1 MVSNLKYEEEF
12 ITTRSKLRLFTCR
25 WIPQNQEQKA
35 LVFLC
40 HGYAM
45 ESSISMQGTA
55 NRLANAGYGVY
66 GIDYY
71 GHGKSEGLHGY
82 IPSFGDLVQDCSD
95 HFTNVCEREE
105 NKGKRRFML
114 GESMGG
120 AVALLLHRKMPEFW
134 NGAVLV
140 APMCKISD
148 DVRPSELTIKLLS
161 KLANLMPKWKIV
173 PGKDIVDAAIR
184 DPAKRIEARSN
195 PYWYTGRPRLKTAE
209 ELFNAS
215 VDIEGRLN
223 EVTLPFIL
231 IHGGDDKVVD
241 PDISKM
247 LYHTSISIDKTF
259 KLYPGMW
266 HALTFGEL
274 PENIDIVFKDI
285 IEWLDKRSHKGYS
298 ALEQERKSKEDNIVH
313 SGQHYSRVIIL

>member
-1 MVSNLKYEEEF
+1 MASNIKYEEEF
-12 ITTRSKLRLFTCR
+12 IRTESGLRLFTCR
-25 WIPQNQEQKA
+25 WIPKNQGQKA
-35 LVFLC
+35 LVFLL

-45 ESSISMQGTA
+45 ESSIAMQGTA

-66 GIDYY
+66 GIDYF

-82 IPSFGDLVQDCSD
+82 IPSFYDLVRDCSY
-95 HFTNVCEREE
+95 HFTKVCERGE
-105 NKGKRRFML
+105 NKGKKRFML

-140 APMCKISD
+140 APMCKIAD
-148 DVRPSELTIKLLS
+148 NVKPNELVIKVLS
-161 KLANLMPKWKIV
+161 KLGSVMPTWKIV
-173 PGKDIVDAAIR
+173 PGKDIVDAAVR
-184 DPAKRIEARSN
+184 DPAKKEEARSN
-195 PYWYTGRPRLKTAE
+195 PYWYTGRPRVKTAE

-215 VDIEGRLN
+215 LDLENRLD
-223 EVTLPFIL
+223 EVTLPFII
-231 IHGGDDKVVD
+231 IHGGDDQVTD
-241 PDISKM
+241 PAISKL
-247 LYHTSISIDKTF
+247 LYDTSISIDKTF

-285 IEWLDKRSHKGYS
+285 IDWLDMRSQTNKSMH
-298 ALEQERKSKEDNIVH
+298 EQERKSKEDQNVATVVEKH
-313 SGQHYSRVIIL
+313 LKL